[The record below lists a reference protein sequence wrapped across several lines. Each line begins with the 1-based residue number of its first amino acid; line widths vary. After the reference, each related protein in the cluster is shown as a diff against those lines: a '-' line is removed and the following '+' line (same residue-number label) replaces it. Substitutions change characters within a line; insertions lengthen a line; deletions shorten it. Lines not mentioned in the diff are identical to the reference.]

1 MVSATLF
8 INLARSAPY
17 FSVLTFQFSVF
28 SNEAHAYLKKIYNF
42 EKNYRNIHLTMEKI
56 KLLDRRFKT
65 MIPAEEIDKAV
76 QRVADQLN
84 ERYAGKTPIFV
95 GVLSGAFLF
104 LSDLVRKTTFDCR
117 LAFVKISSYEGT
129 QSTGTIK
136 QHLGIDFDIEGKDV
150 IIVEDIVETGHS
162 MNYLLDYL
170 KERNP
175 ASISICTLFFK
186 PEKFLYEYNI
196 DYVAMPIGNE
206 FIVGYGLDYNQIG
219 RNLKDI
225 YVLDE
230 D

>member
-1 MVSATLF
+1 MV
-8 INLARSAPY
+8 
-17 FSVLTFQFSVF
+17 
-28 SNEAHAYLKKIYNF
+28 
-42 EKNYRNIHLTMEKI
+42 KI
-56 KLLDRRFKT
+56 KLLDRRFKK
-65 MIPAEEIDKAV
+65 MIPAEEIAKAV
-76 QRVADQLN
+76 ERVAEQLN
-84 ERYAGKTPIFV
+84 ERYAGKTPV
-95 GVLSGAFLF
+95 CLGVLSGSFLF
-104 LSDLVRKTTFDCR
+104 LSDLVRKINFDSR

-129 QSTGTIK
+129 QSTGNVK
-136 QHLGIDFDIEGKDV
+136 QQLGIDFDIEGKDI

-170 KERNP
+170 QQRNP
-175 ASISICTLFFK
+175 ASVSICTLFFK
-186 PEKFLYEYNI
+186 PEKFLYEYKI

>member
-1 MVSATLF
+1 MSSSFDV
-8 INLARSAPY
+8 
-17 FSVLTFQFSVF
+17 
-28 SNEAHAYLKKIYNF
+28 LKKIYNF
-42 EKNYRNIHLTMEKI
+42 DKFIEHTLHLTMEKI

-129 QSTGTIK
+129 QSTGSIK
-136 QHLGIDFDIEGKDV
+136 QHLGIDFDIEGKDI

-175 ASISICTLFFK
+175 ASVSICTLFFK

>member
-1 MVSATLF
+1 MEV
-8 INLARSAPY
+8 
-17 FSVLTFQFSVF
+17 
-28 SNEAHAYLKKIYNF
+28 KKIQ
-42 EKNYRNIHLTMEKI
+42 
-56 KLLDRRFKT
+56 LLDRRFKT

-76 QRVADQLN
+76 TRVAEQLN
-84 ERYAGKTPIFV
+84 ERYAGKTPIFL

-104 LSDLVRKTTFDCR
+104 LSDLVRKISFDSR
-117 LAFVKISSYEGT
+117 LALVKISSYEGT
-129 QSTGTIK
+129 QSTGRIS
-136 QHLGIDFDIEGKDV
+136 QQLGIDFDIEGKDV

-162 MNYLLDYL
+162 MNYLIDYL
-170 KERNP
+170 QQRNP
-175 ASISICTLFFK
+175 ASIAICTLFFK
-186 PEKFLYEYNI
+186 PDKFLYEYKI